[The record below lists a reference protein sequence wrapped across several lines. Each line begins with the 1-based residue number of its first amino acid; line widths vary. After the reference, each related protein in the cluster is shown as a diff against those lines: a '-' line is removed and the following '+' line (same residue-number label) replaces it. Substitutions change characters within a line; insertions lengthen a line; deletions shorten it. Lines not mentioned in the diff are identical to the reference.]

1 MCTMIVEKVEVSGSG
16 KGHQGWFPLKQA
28 NVTYDHPYHAP
39 LDHSLNISFVNED
52 RGLSA
57 RVAVELTPES
67 AMGSRHRHRVRPG
80 PPPRG
85 GVASRSQASSH
96 TGSHDRGRE

>member
-1 MCTMIVEKVEVSGSG
+1 MSKKVEVSGSG
-16 KGHQGWFPLKQA
+16 KGPSPGWFPLKQA

-67 AMGSRHRHRVRPG
+67 AMALVTAIESAQARRPE
-80 PPPRG
+80 
-85 GVASRSQASSH
+85 GV
-96 TGSHDRGRE
+96 

>member
-1 MCTMIVEKVEVSGSG
+1 MSKRLKSRGAGRATRGG
-16 KGHQGWFPLKQA
+16 FALKQA

-67 AMGSRHRHRVRPG
+67 AMALVTAIESALARRPE
-80 PPPRG
+80 
-85 GVASRSQASSH
+85 GV
-96 TGSHDRGRE
+96 

>member
-16 KGHQGWFPLKQA
+16 KGHQGWFALKQA

-57 RVAVELTPES
+57 RVPWN
-67 AMGSRHRHRVRPG
+67 SRRSRRWPWS
-80 PPPRG
+80 PP
-85 GVASRSQASSH
+85 
-96 TGSHDRGRE
+96 

>member
-1 MCTMIVEKVEVSGSG
+1 MTT
-16 KGHQGWFPLKQA
+16 P
-28 NVTYDHPYHAP
+28 TTRP

-67 AMGSRHRHRVRPG
+67 AMALVTAIESALARRPE
-80 PPPRG
+80 
-85 GVASRSQASSH
+85 GV
-96 TGSHDRGRE
+96 

>member
-16 KGHQGWFPLKQA
+16 KGHQGWFALKQA

-67 AMGSRHRHRVRPG
+67 AMALVTAIESALARRPE
-80 PPPRG
+80 
-85 GVASRSQASSH
+85 GV
-96 TGSHDRGRE
+96 